1 MHRSCLFV
9 NSDPIDQ
16 SIFIAALSDI
26 SPETDC
32 FLAVNDEEALDI
44 MQEDGV
50 VPDYIF
56 IELDMPGIDGN
67 RFLKRVREVQS
78 LRAVPVIVH
87 CSHPE
92 PQCIDDLK
100 EVGAFA
106 IYLRPY
112 DYWGISNLLSLY
124 LNHSYIKANMN

>member
-1 MHRSCLFV
+1 MIPEKFKFSLSVHRSCLFV

-67 RFLKRVREVQS
+67 RFLKRVRRSS
-78 LRAVPVIVH
+78 L
-87 CSHPE
+87 CG
-92 PQCIDDLK
+92 QCRSLFIAHTRSLSVSTILK
-100 EVGAFA
+100 
-106 IYLRPY
+106 
-112 DYWGISNLLSLY
+112 
-124 LNHSYIKANMN
+124 K